1 LQIVKE
7 QRVTRFIV
15 KVLLKLCVR
24 KQKIEDVIVHPS
36 VKNDEAEKVFPDFRI
51 VKPYLR
57 FAPLLK
63 EKTSAAV
70 R

>member
-57 FAPLLK
+57 FAPLPK
-63 EKTSAAV
+63 EKTSAALG
-70 R
+70 